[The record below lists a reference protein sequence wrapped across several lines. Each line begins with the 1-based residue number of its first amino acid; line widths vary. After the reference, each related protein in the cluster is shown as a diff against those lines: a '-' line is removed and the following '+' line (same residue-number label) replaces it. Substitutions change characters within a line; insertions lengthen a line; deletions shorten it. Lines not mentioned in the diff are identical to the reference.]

1 MTTLQRY
8 MPNLDRMVRVDRQD
22 FDIAANWK
30 VVAEDGI
37 DGYHVFLSGPAH
49 RAFGRFMDGH
59 GLRMINRPDW
69 ILLHAGPGSP
79 DSGVYDYRS
88 NIGKGQTPDYVTF
101 FLWPDLLIFTFP
113 ARGRGVELP
122 DNATGPERTHEE
134 VVAYTPGGCALD
146 EVTAAAV
153 RWMAEVLG
161 PEDVALNVGVQQGL
175 RSPARRQGRLLIDAA
190 RGDMSE
196 HAIHCFQACVLEALG
211 RLPAGSAATL
221 LSPPTEVG

>member
-113 ARGRGVELP
+113 HVGAVWSFP
-122 DNATGPERTHEE
+122 MTPTGPERTHEE